1 MDGRVYPRR
10 PLADAFEREV
20 SDEEGQPSAEPGDR
34 GFDAYRIGNSRR
46 ASE

>member
-1 MDGRVYPRR
+1 MHGRVYSSDLSPT
-10 PLADAFEREV
+10 PFEREV